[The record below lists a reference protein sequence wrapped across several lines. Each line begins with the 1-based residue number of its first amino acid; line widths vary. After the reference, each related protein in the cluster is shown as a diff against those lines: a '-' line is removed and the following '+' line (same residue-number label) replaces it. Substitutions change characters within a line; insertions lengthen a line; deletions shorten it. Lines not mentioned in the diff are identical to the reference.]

1 MPDDI
6 KVEKQIKTKTVEH
19 LCFPLRNRLIIKME
33 LSEVSIEVLA
43 SFLLQTEQGK
53 QDERGRNTNAGPLD
67 PKPPCSWRAV
77 LLNALM
83 NSHGRSSALLLRL
96 FIFSP
101 MEECM
106 ISAVGITGEDYSD
119 TGLSRLKVYS
129 LAEDQVFWIPA
140 YTHTF
145 PRVRF

>member
-43 SFLLQTEQGK
+43 SFLLQT
-53 QDERGRNTNAGPLD
+53 GPLD

-77 LLNALM
+77 LLHALM
-83 NSHGRSSALLLRL
+83 NSHGRSSSLLLRL

-129 LAEDQVFWIPA
+129 LAED
-140 YTHTF
+140 
-145 PRVRF
+145 